1 MEVCQ
6 KEEALSV
13 ITKGFCYVWNIELDV
28 RSNDNSINE
37 YYLCEEHN
45 MAITEDK
52 AEGIISDNYDI
63 VFDIA

>member
-1 MEVCQ
+1 M
-6 KEEALSV
+6 

>member
-1 MEVCQ
+1 MLDSTIIV
-6 KEEALSV
+6 LM
-13 ITKGFCYVWNIELDV
+13 NI
-28 RSNDNSINE
+28 I
-37 YYLCEEHN
+37 YEHN

>member
-1 MEVCQ
+1 M
-6 KEEALSV
+6 
-13 ITKGFCYVWNIELDV
+13 NI
-28 RSNDNSINE
+28 I
-37 YYLCEEHN
+37 YEHN

>member
-1 MEVCQ
+1 M
-6 KEEALSV
+6 

-28 RSNDNSINE
+28 RSNDNTINE

-45 MAITEDK
+45 MAITEAK